1 MRKHTRNLLWFSRS
15 SWYIHTYIH
24 KYLIW
29 EQKHLKRLNN
39 NNMYESGTEDV
50 CTDVCL
56 IYSIYTAE
64 LFRKNMHMCL
74 HLYSTSSKRVN
85 NWRWAMNYRRELQNT
100 GNNSCVGCFG
110 WRWHGRKL
118 FLYLEVLVYRDLLHL
133 PEVRT
138 SNRLFPGCEGSVW
151 YYRFFTLDLY
161 KSWMLGR
168 CSPMILSAVLTVCCS
183 LLISDLLADPN
194 HTVISEHRIIYQ

>member
-1 MRKHTRNLLWFSRS
+1 MPTTYKPALWGANYIKKRKIITPSGTKCKYWSTQNQNQLYSPSVRKHTRNLLWFSRS

-29 EQKHLKRLNN
+29 KQKHLKRLNN
-39 NNMYESGTEDV
+39 NNMYESGTEDL

-100 GNNSCVGCFG
+100 GNNSCVGCLG
-110 WRWHGRKL
+110 WRWHGGKL
-118 FLYLEVLVYRDLLHL
+118 FLYLEVLVYRDL
-133 PEVRT
+133 
-138 SNRLFPGCEGSVW
+138 
-151 YYRFFTLDLY
+151 
-161 KSWMLGR
+161 
-168 CSPMILSAVLTVCCS
+168 
-183 LLISDLLADPN
+183 
-194 HTVISEHRIIYQ
+194 